1 MVNRRFKLIMT
12 LAVRNE
18 ADIIRHNIDFHL
30 NQGVDFIMAT
40 DNGSVDGSRKI
51 LVEYEKMGV
60 LHLLEEREYTAR
72 QALWVN
78 RMGRIAFED
87 YKADIIFHCDADEF
101 WESKTGNLKDEFLKE
116 ADTDVLAVN
125 PVNVLLENKNGAES
139 FPADS
144 RWAVVNPLETDN
156 LEEDSKGKNL
166 YLFRYPAK
174 VIFKTNKKF
183 LEVTSGN
190 HAIANMDN
198 AINLEVSK
206 GITIYHYPIR
216 SKAQFFTKVKNFGI
230 ALQTCDENKKRGWHI
245 RRWFASY
252 REGLLDRE
260 YNNLTLGATAI
271 KRLLKAG
278 RIEEID
284 FERFTIKKNEGKTS
298 EAISD
303 KCDAIKKGFT
313 ESSIIFDSPAK
324 KGASAWTIHTTFAL
338 FVVSILKPKLFVELG
353 VHTGYSYN
361 AFCQAIKALK
371 TGTRCYGIDTWI
383 GDEHAG
389 FYSEDVYQQLLEY
402 QRKEYLEFSH
412 LLRMT
417 FDEGLAYFSN
427 QGIDLL
433 HIDGLHTYEAVKH
446 DFEEWLT
453 KMSDKGVI
461 LLHDTMVREPD
472 FGVWR
477 LWEEIAPQYP
487 SFNFTHGCGLGIV
500 AVGSNVSKEFLDFLN
515 EANTNPFCQ
524 KLFSSLGM
532 LWCIDAVVAERDSR
546 IGSLEEAIRKKEA
559 VLNNIYNS
567 HGWKALVIY
576 YKIRDKIFPTNTKR
590 RLFASRIFAI
600 VIKILLFTIRSIP
613 KKISCLITDFFE
625 KLQGRDVLTPPRSM
639 LFVGGGDFKETGEEF
654 KGYFLE
660 LGRLKPEDRVLDVG
674 CGIGR
679 MAIPLT
685 SFLSPQ
691 GGYWGFDI
699 AKKGIEWCQNHIVP
713 RYHNFH
719 FFHSDIHNKVYNPTG
734 KIIAKNFRF
743 PFEDAFFDFVFLT
756 SVFTHMLPPDTE
768 HYLSEISR
776 VMKPGARC
784 LITFFLITTEA
795 RDLIDMGL
803 STQNFKYEIDGC
815 LTTNEKAPEGAIAYD
830 QEFILRLFQ
839 KCNLKIDGPIHYGS
853 WCGRTSF
860 LSYQDIIVAT
870 RLGKD
875 QR

>member
-18 ADIIRHNIDFHL
+18 ADVIRHNIDFHL

-40 DNGSVDGSRKI
+40 DNGSVDGTREI
-51 LVEYEKMGV
+51 LVEYEKKGV
-60 LHLLEEREYTAR
+60 LHLLKEREHTAR

-101 WESKTGNLKDEFLKE
+101 WQSKTGNLKDEFLKE
-116 ADTDVLAVN
+116 ADTDVLVVN
-125 PVNVLLENKNGAES
+125 LVNVLLQSRNGAES

-144 RWAVVNPLETDN
+144 RWAVVNPIETDN
-156 LEEDSKGKNL
+156 LEEDAKGENL

-190 HAIANMDN
+190 HAIANMDST
-198 AINLEVSK
+198 INLKISK
-206 GITIYHYPIR
+206 RITIYHYPLR
-216 SKAQFFTKVKNFGI
+216 SKAQFFNKVKNFGV
-230 ALQTCDENKKRGWHI
+230 ALETHEDNKKLGWHI

-252 REGLLDRE
+252 RDGLLDRE
-260 YNNLTLGATAI
+260 YNNLTLGANEI
-271 KRLLKAG
+271 KHLLKAG

-284 FERFTIKKNEGKTS
+284 FERFTMKKNEGKTS
-298 EAISD
+298 EAISE
-303 KCDAIKKGFT
+303 KCDAMKKGLI
-313 ESSIIFDSPAK
+313 EHSIIFDSSVK

-361 AFCQAIKALK
+361 AFCRAVKELK

-383 GDEHAG
+383 GDKHAG
-389 FYSEDVYQQLLEY
+389 LYGEDVYQQLLEY
-402 QRKEYLEFSH
+402 QLKEYSEFSH
-412 LLRMT
+412 LLRMA
-417 FDEGLAYFSN
+417 FDEGLTYFSN

-446 DFEEWLT
+446 DFEEWLP

-461 LLHDTMVREPD
+461 LVHDTMVRERD

-477 LWEEIAPQYP
+477 LWEEIASRYP

-500 AVGSNVSKEFLDFLN
+500 AVGSDVSKEFLDFLN

-532 LWCIDAVVAERDSR
+532 LWCIDAVVEERDSR

-559 VLNNIYNS
+559 VLNNIYDS
-567 HGWKALVIY
+567 HGWKALIIY
-576 YKIRDKIFPTNTKR
+576 YKIRDEIFPLNTKR
-590 RLFASRIFAI
+590 RLFAKRIFKAI
-600 VIKILLFTIRSIP
+600 IKLKLLSINSVRKAFYLSTDIFRKF
-613 KKISCLITDFFE
+613 KKKYD
-625 KLQGRDVLTPPRSM
+625 LTPPRSM
-639 LFVGGGDFKETGEEF
+639 TFVGDGDFRKIGEEF

-679 MAIPLT
+679 MAVPLT
-685 SFLSPQ
+685 PFLSPQ

-699 AKKGIEWCQNHIVP
+699 VKKGIEWCQSHIVP
-713 RYHNFH
+713 RYRNFH
-719 FFHSDIHNKVYNPTG
+719 FFHSDIHNKIYNPSG

-784 LITFFLITTEA
+784 LITFFLITKEA
-795 RDLIDMGL
+795 RDLIDMGS
-803 STQNFKYEIDGC
+803 STQSFKYEIDGC
-815 LTTNEKAPEGAIAYD
+815 LTVIENSPEAAIAYD
-830 QEFILRLFQ
+830 QELILRLFQ
-839 KCNLKIDGPIHYGS
+839 KNDLKINKPIHYGS

-870 RLGKD
+870 KLGKD